1 MKSVGEAMAIGR
13 TFQESFQKVHPRAHA
28 CGVSLCRRGS
38 LLMSVTPNDEAERLS
53 KIAREHAL
61 FVTQTAAVHLSQG
74 QQCIAKLA
82 AQTARQCILVKQC
95 AATGSCPGL
104 AMPPDADARPA
115 QALRSQETGLDGWSL
130 PKNWK
135 RMTRQQ
141 LEYGLRVPNPE
152 RMVVLKQVLQPPQ
165 GAC

>member
-1 MKSVGEAMAIGR
+1 MRSNWI
-13 TFQESFQKVHPRAHA
+13 
-28 CGVSLCRRGS
+28 
-38 LLMSVTPNDEAERLS
+38 LS
-53 KIAREHAL
+53 WLGDA
-61 FVTQTAAVHLSQG
+61 
-74 QQCIAKLA
+74 
-82 AQTARQCILVKQC
+82 
-95 AATGSCPGL
+95 
-104 AMPPDADARPA
+104 PDADARPA
-115 QALRSQETGLDGWSL
+115 QALRSLETGLDGWSL

>member
-1 MKSVGEAMAIGR
+1 MRSNWI
-13 TFQESFQKVHPRAHA
+13 
-28 CGVSLCRRGS
+28 
-38 LLMSVTPNDEAERLS
+38 LS
-53 KIAREHAL
+53 WLGNA
-61 FVTQTAAVHLSQG
+61 
-74 QQCIAKLA
+74 
-82 AQTARQCILVKQC
+82 
-95 AATGSCPGL
+95 
-104 AMPPDADARPA
+104 PDADARPA
-115 QALRSQETGLDGWSL
+115 QALRSLETGLDGWSL